1 MDNAATAKM
10 KPEVLRAMEPYLTR
24 QYYNPSANYE
34 PARKCR
40 DAVENARESVARV
53 IGAKPEEIFFTS
65 GGTEADN
72 WAIFSCVGRRR
83 GTLVTSAIEHHA
95 VLHAARRDKMVPV
108 ELVGVDCHGVIDLER
123 LKELLL
129 GEVCL
134 VSIMAANNEIGTV
147 EPLKEISRLTGAAK
161 VPFHSDAVQAFGQ
174 IPLSVKETGVD
185 MLSGAAHKLGGP
197 KGVGFLYVREEM
209 ELLGM
214 IKGGEQE
221 RGKRAGTENVAGI
234 VGFGKACEMAMYKM
248 EEKIKHETM
257 LRDYMIHEIEKRIS
271 GVHLNGSRKCRLPNN
286 IHFTF
291 DKVRGD
297 ALLAL
302 LEEQGILASAGSAC
316 NSSNTEPSH
325 VLTEIGLDEEAV
337 RNSLRFTIQPDMK
350 IRQIDYVVDAIVQSV
365 HYLRSITP

>member
-1 MDNAATAKM
+1 
-10 KPEVLRAMEPYLTR
+10 
-24 QYYNPSANYE
+24 
-34 PARKCR
+34 
-40 DAVENARESVARV
+40 
-53 IGAKPEEIFFTS
+53 
-65 GGTEADN
+65 
-72 WAIFSCVGRRR
+72 
-83 GTLVTSAIEHHA
+83 
-95 VLHAARRDKMVPV
+95 MVPV